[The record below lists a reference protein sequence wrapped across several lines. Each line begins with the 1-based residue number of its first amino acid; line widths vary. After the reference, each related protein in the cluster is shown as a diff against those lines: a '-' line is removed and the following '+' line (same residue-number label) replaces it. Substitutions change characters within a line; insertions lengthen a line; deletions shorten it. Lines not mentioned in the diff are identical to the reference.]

1 MIASAFKVTLA
12 MSETL
17 ASSDEVEDAVDVL
30 LESGD
35 EDEDEAFNEELEE
48 AWSKHRLFAT
58 VLTHTPMDLVTFV
71 SKLPENMPS
80 LLKQLGLDESA
91 DTVVVEGVEVLE
103 PQYFAFIA

>member
-17 ASSDEVEDAVDVL
+17 ASSDELEDDVEAL
-30 LESGD
+30 LEPGD
-35 EDEDEAFNEELEE
+35 EDEDFNEELEE

-91 DTVVVEGVEVLE
+91 DNVVVEGVEVLE

>member
-35 EDEDEAFNEELEE
+35 EDEDFNEELEE

-71 SKLPENMPS
+71 SKLPESMPV
-80 LLKQLGLDESA
+80 LLKQLGLDESS
-91 DTVVVEGVEVLE
+91 DNVVVEGVEVLE
-103 PQYFAFIA
+103 PQYFAFLA

>member
-17 ASSDEVEDAVDVL
+17 ASSAEVEDAVDVL

-35 EDEDEAFNEELEE
+35 EDEDFNEELEE

>member
-35 EDEDEAFNEELEE
+35 EDEDFNEELEE